1 LDPPERASTV
11 RNPDV
16 GHGNPARRYLTPNL
30 LCTTNVSPPHAAAEP
45 EITPIG
51 MPDRVIIILHRH
63 HWSSGA
69 ECFLLHD
76 RHVWSYSSQDCRS
89 VVESSPLQPLP
100 APLAL
105 CTHLHRTLDLS
116 VKCFQSILPHDG
128 PDVSLGTHRVSNLE
142 GSGLGYETVQKPVSG
157 RLRDEEPFRAY
168 AALSVVDESS
178 SHRAGRC
185 SL

>member
-1 LDPPERASTV
+1 ML
-11 RNPDV
+11 
-16 GHGNPARRYLTPNL
+16 
-30 LCTTNVSPPHAAAEP
+30 
-45 EITPIG
+45 
-51 MPDRVIIILHRH
+51 DRVIIILSRH
-63 HWSSGA
+63 YWGSGA

-76 RHVWSYSSQDCRS
+76 RHVRLYPSQDCRG

-100 APLAL
+100 TQLDL
-105 CTHLHRTLDLS
+105 STHLHRTLDLS
-116 VKCFQSILPHDG
+116 VKCFQSTLPHDG
-128 PDVSLGTHRVSNLE
+128 SDVSLGTHRISNLE

-157 RLRDEEPFRAY
+157 PLHDEEPFSAY